1 MTLLNTLY
9 SKYIIVNLGMSKNF
23 GNIDFDHLVF
33 PAQMRVDYIRVYQ
46 DVDAINIGCNPAD
59 FPTEDYINQFV
70 CCLSPLCVTDLASR
84 YIEAYTNSN
93 LTTWIGDYGQ
103 PFPKK

>member
-1 MTLLNTLY
+1 MSLLTALC

-33 PAQMRVDYIRVYQ
+33 PTQMRVDYIRVYQ
-46 DVDAINIGCNPAD
+46 DVNAINIGCNPED

-70 CCLSPLCVTDLASR
+70 YSFNLCMYL
-84 YIEAYTNSN
+84 IF
-93 LTTWIGDYGQ
+93 
-103 PFPKK
+103 PFEDTLKRTQIPI